1 MADGSSASSAD
12 HVTRFYEENP
22 LGWCT
27 PRSADDIVNGDDEP
41 LLTPSLPNI
50 DPDEEYKIFY
60 QTSNGLVPRHS
71 HGMST
76 PDLHVEVLRDLPD
89 ECSQAIS
96 HEDRSNNGHYQLEPP
111 PRIFSALASYKKNK
125 WSRTEINNLIIG
137 VNAHGLKWYKMKND
151 PKLQQLNTRSNVDL
165 KDKWRN
171 IIYAD
176 VRTQFSDPR
185 LNTLFGPRH
194 WVSLIPYVIR
204 AMNKHCRHS
213 RGRVMW
219 EKSDWKM
226 ISSDKEF
233 GSISKLGEIHALT
246 IYRCHLNSLK
256 SIAKE

>member
-1 MADGSSASSAD
+1 MADSSASSTGQI
-12 HVTRFYEENP
+12 TRFKQETTF
-22 LGWCT
+22 GWCT
-27 PRSADDIVNGDDEP
+27 PRSADDIMNNDDTP

-50 DPDEEYKIFY
+50 DPDEEYRIFY
-60 QTSNGLVPRHS
+60 QTSNGLVTRHI
-71 HGMST
+71 HRMST
-76 PDLHVEVLRDLPD
+76 PDLHVEVRRDNPD
-89 ECSQAIS
+89 ECMQAIS
-96 HEDRSNNGHYQLEPP
+96 HEDRSNNCHYQPESP
-111 PRIFSALASYKKNK
+111 PRVFSALASYKKNK
-125 WSRTEINNLIIG
+125 WSTTEINNLILG
-137 VNAHGLKWYKMKND
+137 VNTHGLKWYKIKSD

-185 LNTLFGPRH
+185 MNSLFGPRL
-194 WVSLIPYVIR
+194 WVSLIPYVIS

-233 GSISKLGEIHALT
+233 GTISKLGEIHVLT
-246 IYRCHLNSLK
+246 IYRCHLNNLK
-256 SIAKE
+256 RASRER